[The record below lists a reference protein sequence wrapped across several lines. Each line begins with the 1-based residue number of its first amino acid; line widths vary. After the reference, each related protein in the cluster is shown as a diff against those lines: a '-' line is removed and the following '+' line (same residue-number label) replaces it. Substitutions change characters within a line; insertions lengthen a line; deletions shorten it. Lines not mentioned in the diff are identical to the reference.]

1 MAVSTGEPQQH
12 GQPSRKRKRE
22 WRKNIDVSEIEAGLE
37 SAREQVIK
45 GGIISEKPSEAL
57 FAFDITGSESI
68 KRSYQRTH
76 KPLKADEILA
86 ARSAIPSIDT
96 RKRSQ
101 VTNGIIEH
109 SIRKRGLNGVSSKEL
124 ERLKKIA
131 HGGESAPKDIIEANG
146 TSNYDPWAPKLEQN
160 TTDPKLS
167 FLEKPR
173 HIKAPVTLHKPPVSL
188 VAGTD
193 PHPAVP
199 KPKLGT
205 SYNPAFQEWDH
216 LLTSEG
222 AKEVDAERK
231 RLEAQRAEREKQQ
244 LIAAAQSE
252 NEAWQTEDESA
263 WEGLESE
270 NEAAGKLSKRKLR
283 RKTPAERNKARR
295 RKAAERQAALDARI
309 KKMEEQARQ
318 IEDIADQVETEAKAT
333 SRASSDLGPTIKDNK
348 ETDDQ
353 ILRKRNL
360 PERDLELV
368 LPDELQDSLRLLKP
382 EGNLLKDRY
391 LNLLVRGKM
400 EARKPITQPK
410 KARRVATEKWTYKDF
425 HILTGA

>member
-1 MAVSTGEPQQH
+1 MAVSAGEPRQH

-37 SAREQVIK
+37 TARDQVIK

-57 FAFDITGSESI
+57 FTFDITGSESI

-96 RKRSQ
+96 RKRSN
-101 VTNGIIEH
+101 VTNGVVGP
-109 SIRKRGLNGVSSKEL
+109 SIKNRRPNGVSSKEL

-131 HGGESAPKDIIEANG
+131 YGGESAPKDIIEANG
-146 TSNYDPWAPKLEQN
+146 SSTYDPWAPKPEQN
-160 TTDPKLS
+160 TTDPTLS

-173 HIKAPVTLHKPPVSL
+173 HIKSPLTLHKPPVSL

-193 PHPAVP
+193 PYPAIP
-199 KPKLGT
+199 KPKPGT
-205 SYNPAFQEWDH
+205 SYNPVFQDWDH

-222 AKEVDAERK
+222 AKEVETEKK

-252 NEAWQTEDESA
+252 NEVWQTEDESI

-270 NEAAGKLSKRKLR
+270 NEVAGKLSKRKLR
-283 RKTPAERNKARR
+283 RKTPAEKNKARR
-295 RKAAERQAALDARI
+295 RKAAERQAVLDARI
-309 KKMEEQARQ
+309 KKIEEQARQ
-318 IEDIADQVETEAKAT
+318 IGDIAGQVEAEATA
-333 SRASSDLGPTIKDNK
+333 RARSDLGPTNEDKK
-348 ETDDQ
+348 EADDQ

-391 LNLLVRGKM
+391 FNLLVRGKM

>member
-1 MAVSTGEPQQH
+1 M
-12 GQPSRKRKRE
+12 
-22 WRKNIDVSEIEAGLE
+22 
-37 SAREQVIK
+37 
-45 GGIISEKPSEAL
+45 
-57 FAFDITGSESI
+57 
-68 KRSYQRTH
+68 
-76 KPLKADEILA
+76 KADEILA

-353 ILRKRNL
+353 ILRKRKFGKYRQVLQISSSFFFFLVVGRGSGTFGKPLLTVYPSL